1 MFSSTMAESEARILK
16 QNRLLREELG
26 LKKKT
31 EHDSSE
37 HQGHGRKKK
46 IEGGAG
52 GAKDA

>member
-1 MFSSTMAESEARILK
+1 MK